1 MSTKKLLLLNQKQI
15 QQKIDRISYQILED
29 NLGEKELIIA
39 GIFDK
44 GYALAKRLQ
53 KKLEIISSLRI
64 MLMKVDIDKKS
75 SHLKANT
82 DIPLSE
88 AINKVIILV
97 DDVLNT
103 GRTMAYGL
111 GLFLNTPLKK
121 LRTIVLVDRN
131 HRIFPISP
139 NFTGLELATVLQEHI
154 EVILDEKDEEDAVY
168 LS

>member
-1 MSTKKLLLLNQKQI
+1 MSSKKLLLLNKQQI
-15 QQKIDRISYQILED
+15 QQKIDRISYQRLED

-39 GIFDK
+39 GIFEK

-53 KKLEIISSLRI
+53 KKLKNISTLQI
-64 MLMKVDIDKKS
+64 TLMKVAIDKES

-82 DIPLSE
+82 DMPLSE
-88 AINKVIILV
+88 TTNKVIILV

-111 GLFLNTPLKK
+111 GLFLNIPLKK
-121 LRTIVLVDRN
+121 LRTIVLIDRN

-154 EVILDEKDEEDAVY
+154 EVVLDEKDEEDAVY

>member
-1 MSTKKLLLLNQKQI
+1 
-15 QQKIDRISYQILED
+15 
-29 NLGEKELIIA
+29 
-39 GIFDK
+39 
-44 GYALAKRLQ
+44 
-53 KKLEIISSLRI
+53 
-64 MLMKVDIDKKS
+64 MKVAIDKES

-88 AINKVIILV
+88 TTNKVIVLV

-111 GLFLNTPLKK
+111 GLFLNIPLKK